1 MKFRPQLRVR
11 HSFTGLPGGHASL
24 VAARRQLAPAVP
36 AVLAA
41 LAPVAVAGA
50 VMLAV
55 AEQQQQRQGLP
66 MSAACTAL
74 PRMHH

>member
-1 MKFRPQLRVR
+1 M
-11 HSFTGLPGGHASL
+11 
-24 VAARRQLAPAVP
+24 AARRQLAPAVP
-36 AVLAA
+36 VVLAA

-50 VMLAV
+50 VMLAA